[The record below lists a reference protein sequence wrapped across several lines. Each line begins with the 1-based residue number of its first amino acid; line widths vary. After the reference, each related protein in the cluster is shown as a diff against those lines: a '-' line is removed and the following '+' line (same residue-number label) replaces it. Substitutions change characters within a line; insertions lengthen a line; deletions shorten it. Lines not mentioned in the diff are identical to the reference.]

1 MNGSPRAGIAAVIA
15 LAFLKDETLVEAME
29 EVLLPSYNALSS
41 FYPLYYLFVSSWS
54 KLILKIYL

>member
-29 EVLLPSYNALSS
+29 EVLLPSHNALSS
-41 FYPLYYLFVSSWS
+41 TLCNLLVE
-54 KLILKIYL
+54 LTLKIYL